1 MEIGIKRV
9 KITKKSFMFIPVECG
24 SISFRKV
31 GGSNIYKE
39 NKDLTPLQRQ
49 AMNEFDKI
57 VKNAFIK

>member
-1 MEIGIKRV
+1 MKIGIRRA
-9 KITKKSFMFIPVECG
+9 KIAKKSFMFIPVECG

-31 GGSNIYKE
+31 GKSNIYRE

-57 VKNAFIK
+57 KKKCF